1 MTATTTETSRDWSQ
15 CLASLY
21 EANAIRN
28 TYKKNTQYISSR
40 SSQACPKNSYIY
52 YSTILL
58 SMAAVVTRKFGEEAL
73 QFLGKKVSVETSD
86 QKIYSGTL
94 TGIDERLDVVL
105 DNVEGHGILKVIVNG
120 SFVKEVRLMEK
131 PFDFKALAERLS
143 RVFPGLVKIR
153 EDVGAIIV
161 MDKIKVT
168 QAGIEEGSGL
178 AADRVKAIYD
188 EFTRET
194 RK

>member
-1 MTATTTETSRDWSQ
+1 MS
-15 CLASLY
+15 
-21 EANAIRN
+21 
-28 TYKKNTQYISSR
+28 
-40 SSQACPKNSYIY
+40 
-52 YSTILL
+52 
-58 SMAAVVTRKFGEEAL
+58 AVLTRKFGEETV

-86 QKIYSGTL
+86 QKTYNGTL

-105 DNVEGHGILKVIVNG
+105 ENVESLGIIKMIING
-120 SFVKEVRLMEK
+120 SFVKEIKLMEK
-131 PFDFKALAERLS
+131 PFDFKALSDRIA

-178 AADRVKAIYD
+178 AADRVKAIYE
-188 EFTRET
+188 EFIREI
-194 RK
+194 KK